1 MRALRLLGTAVFLL
15 FAALSAWLAPLEP
28 GVLQL
33 QLAFTPRAFGT
44 VIHLWSVEDLARY
57 RAHFPWDFLLLA
69 GYAAFGWL
77 FVRRTALFA
86 GHAPAARAAA
96 AWLLPAAALCDATE
110 NAFHLWL
117 TAAPRLG
124 ITLPYALSATCAA
137 AKWALLAAFALAVLH
152 ALARHDKPPACRD

>member
-1 MRALRLLGTAVFLL
+1 MRAVRLLGAAVFLL
-15 FAALSAWLAPLEP
+15 FAALAAWLAPLEP

-44 VIHLWSVEDLARY
+44 AIHLWSAEDLARY

-77 FVRRTALFA
+77 LVRRAPLFA
-86 GHAPAARAAA
+86 GHTPAARAVA
-96 AWLLPAAALCDATE
+96 AWLLPAAALCDAIE

-117 TAAPRLG
+117 TAAPRFG
-124 ITLPYALSATCAA
+124 MAPIYALSALSAA
-137 AKWALLAAFALAVLH
+137 VKWALLFAFAIAVLH
-152 ALARHDKPPACRD
+152 ALARRRD